1 MTTQHRLDNYVID
14 TLMRDL
20 VAHDRQP
27 CAFIVYLAL
36 WRLSAAGRVKTAPTS
51 SAKLAELTGL
61 SERSV
66 QTAVKSL
73 AQRRLI
79 AVDRQR
85 LRSPGEYSV
94 KTPWRRRVAVRS

>member
-1 MTTQHRLDNYVID
+1 MPTQHRLDNYVVD

-27 CAFIVYLAL
+27 CAFIVYLSL
-36 WRLSAAGRVKTAPTS
+36 WRMSAGGRVKTAPIST
-51 SAKLAELTGL
+51 AELAELTGL

-66 QTAVKSL
+66 QTAVKLL

-79 AVDRQR
+79 SVDRQR

-94 KTPWRRRVAVRS
+94 KTPWRRRVAVRP